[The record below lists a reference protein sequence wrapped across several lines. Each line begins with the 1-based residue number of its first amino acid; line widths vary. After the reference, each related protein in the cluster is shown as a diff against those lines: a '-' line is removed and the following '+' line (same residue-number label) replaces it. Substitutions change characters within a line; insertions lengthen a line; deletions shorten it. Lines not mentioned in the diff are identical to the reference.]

1 MVTLDA
7 PSRYHGGTSY
17 RLFYWLSF
25 INCIQIWTLPKLALV
40 FSTDGLS
47 TLLNVLADSHDPAA
61 PSLSQDTPR
70 KPQDLD
76 VEQLLLAPIG
86 ETSPQPHLCVRF
98 LL

>member
-1 MVTLDA
+1 M
-7 PSRYHGGTSY
+7 
-17 RLFYWLSF
+17 
-25 INCIQIWTLPKLALV
+25 WTLPKLVLV

-61 PSLSQDTPR
+61 PSLSQDPPR

-86 ETSPQPHLCVRF
+86 ETSPRPHLCVRF
-98 LL
+98 ILYSTVST